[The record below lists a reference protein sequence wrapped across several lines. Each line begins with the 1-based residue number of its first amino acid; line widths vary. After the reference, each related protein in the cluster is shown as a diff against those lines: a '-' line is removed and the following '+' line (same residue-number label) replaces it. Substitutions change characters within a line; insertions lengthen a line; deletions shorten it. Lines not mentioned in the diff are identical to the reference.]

1 MDKSEVEK
9 ELEKLLERQTQIDRD
24 YNYARDNWIRLIED
38 GMAKQELL
46 GTVCESSEHPRAFEV
61 YSKLLKDLGDMQD
74 KFMEHQRKKQIVDS
88 ETTMEII
95 RLKEQFGATPM
106 LEAKLVEYQE
116 AKPKYFGS
124 TSEMQKMLS
133 QKKNHG

>member
-9 ELEKLLERQTQIDRD
+9 ELEKLLERQIQIDRD

-38 GMAKQELL
+38 GMVKQELL
-46 GTVCESSEHPRAFEV
+46 GTVCENSEHPRAFEV

-133 QKKNHG
+133 QRKNHA

>member
-9 ELEKLLERQTQIDRD
+9 ELEKLLERQIQIDRD

-38 GMAKQELL
+38 GMKKQELL
-46 GTVCESSEHPRAFEV
+46 GTVCENSEHPRAFEV